1 MKVVVQRVK
10 KAAVRLSSGESRSI
24 GAGLVVLL
32 GIGREDGEV
41 QAQRLAKKIS
51 EMRIFP
57 NEQGKF
63 DLSLMDVQGEALVV
77 SQFTLYGNVWEGR
90 RPDFT
95 RAAPP
100 ETAQGL
106 YLKFADCLRRTGV
119 PVKTGEFGDLM
130 QVELVNDGPVTIII
144 SDEQ

>member
-1 MKVVVQRVK
+1 M
-10 KAAVRLSSGESRSI
+10 SSGESRSI

-32 GIGREDGEV
+32 GIGQGDV
-41 QAQRLAKKIS
+41 QAQAQRLAKKIS

-63 DLSLMDVQGEALVV
+63 DRSLLDVQGEAMVV
-77 SQFTLYGNVWEGR
+77 SQFTLYGDVWEGR

-95 RAAPP
+95 QAAPP
-100 ETAQGL
+100 EAAMRL
-106 YLKFADCLRRTGV
+106 YLDFADCLRQAGV

-130 QVELVNDGPVTIII
+130 QVELVNDGPVTILI
-144 SDEQ
+144 EC